1 MARRISGKNFI
12 TLAVVLM
19 VIWLLPLL
27 LSSLWVKVVTSAV
40 IFSLA
45 ATGVSILF
53 AQLGL
58 INLSQVALIGVGGW
72 VLLRLNY
79 ATGLPFTVS
88 LLAGGIVAAIIGAVF
103 ALPAVRMR
111 GLYLALVTLM
121 AAGALQILFNAFQFP
136 NGGEGFWGVAQQ
148 SAGDVRRPFLAQTD
162 GAYLRY
168 VMLVVAICFTIVG
181 MHRFAAPGRAWAMIR
196 QSEANAMAAG
206 VNVTFYKT
214 WAFAL
219 SGFLAGIS
227 GGLLAGALQQLD
239 ARTFVAGDSI
249 LLFALSIVGGAYHW
263 LGAIIAGLLFKLLPA
278 LFNDFGISAD
288 LTLVIFGIALLHA
301 IITAPKGISGQILA
315 GISSLAARRRVS
327 RD

>member
-1 MARRISGKNFI
+1 MSKYASQKNIITFI
-12 TLAVVLM
+12 IVAVLIYLLPVVLN
-19 VIWLLPLL
+19 
-27 LSSLWVKVVTSAV
+27 SLWVKVATSAI

-45 ATGVSILF
+45 AAGVSVLF

-58 INLSQVALIGVGGW
+58 INLSQIALVGVGGW

-79 ATGLPFTVS
+79 AIELPFTIS
-88 LLAGGIVAAIIGAVF
+88 LLGSGIVTAIIGAVL
-103 ALPAVRMR
+103 ALPALRMR

-121 AAGALQILFNAFQFP
+121 AAGAFQILFNAFQFP

-148 SAGDVRRPFLAQTD
+148 SAGEVRRPMFAQSD
-162 GAYLRY
+162 GSYLRY
-168 VMLVVAICFTIVG
+168 VMAVVAICFVVVG
-181 MHRFAAPGRAWAMIR
+181 LHRFTAPGRAWAMTR

-206 VNVTFYKT
+206 INVTFFKM

-219 SGFLAGIS
+219 SGFLAGIA

-249 LLFALSIVGGAYHW
+249 LLFALAIVGGVYHW
-263 LGAIIAGLLFKLLPA
+263 LGAIFAGLLFKFLPA

-288 LTLVIFGIALLHA
+288 LTLVIFGAALLHA
-301 IITAPKGISGQILA
+301 IMTAPKGISGQILDGLA
-315 GISSLAARRRVS
+315 GLKARKEKLN
-327 RD
+327 D

>member
-1 MARRISGKNFI
+1 MKPLLSRNNLI
-12 TLAVVLM
+12 TLVVIVA

-27 LSSLWVKVVTSAV
+27 LNSLWIKVVTSAV
-40 IFSLA
+40 IFALA
-45 ATGVSILF
+45 AAGISVLF

-58 INLSQVALIGVGGW
+58 INLSQIALVGIGGW

-88 LLAGGIVAAIIGAVF
+88 LVAGGIITAIISSIL
-103 ALPAVRMR
+103 ALPALRMR

-121 AAGALQILFNAFQFP
+121 TAGAFQIIFNAFQFP

-148 SAGDVRRPFLAQTD
+148 SAGEFRRPFIAQSD
-162 GAYLRY
+162 NSYLRY
-168 VMLVVAICFTIVG
+168 VLAVAAICIAIAGF
-181 MHRFAAPGRAWAMIR
+181 HRLATPGRAWAMIR

-206 VNVTFYKT
+206 IDVTFYKM

-219 SGFLAGIS
+219 SGFMAGIA

-239 ARTFVAGDSI
+239 ARTFVASDSI
-249 LLFALSIVGGAYHW
+249 LLFALAIVGGVYHW
-263 LGAIIAGLLFKLLPA
+263 LGALIAGLLFKLLPA

-288 LTLVIFGIALLHA
+288 LTLVIFGAALLHA
-301 IITAPKGISGQILA
+301 IMTAPRGISGQILNGVA
-315 GISSLAARRRVS
+315 GLTKRGETS